1 VDGIRKRLYTTHGTQ
16 RFASG
21 MEAANRLG
29 VLRLADEMQWMQ
41 FLQADAR
48 AG

>member
-1 VDGIRKRLYTTHGTQ
+1 MDRISQRPYTIHGPQ

-29 VLRLADEMQWMQ
+29 VLRLTDEMQWMQ
-41 FLQADAR
+41 FLQVDAR